1 MSFLTDYFGI
11 TEGKTEQKVCCPF
24 DHLTANGIPYKESRP
39 SAYVNTVNNLFYC
52 HACGIGLNE
61 QDFIRKILG
70 CSVLD
75 AKRIQT
81 QFLTDEDITN
91 WKTDVSISEETE
103 HLVEQLGFSKEVC
116 KDVHIGSDPRIKRE
130 HIVYPV
136 FMYGHLMDIRTYTPG
151 GTPKVVSRKGSIS
164 GLVIPFDSWITNKKS
179 TILCAGEKD
188 MMITRSQGFNAIT
201 LTGGEQMVPK
211 QLEAFRNKCVYICY
225 DNDDAGIT
233 GAKKIANILVDYAA
247 EVRVVTNFHEVCC
260 EKGEDLY
267 DYFVKYKK
275 KRQDLVECIKNT
287 PVFEKTKIESTLPL
301 VDLFTASKPEF
312 LGHTMRSNIQVVA
325 VTDTTFTVPTALT
338 LKKVKLTGDGT
349 RDNLAL
355 NETREWELTENN
367 LADILHLID
376 NNFKESDIANNLK
389 SLLKIPKQ
397 EIGLV
402 KTVISSQTVYKAVVT
417 DLFET
422 TDDNVLPMEFTAY
435 GVGTNFESGKK
446 YTATYKLVPHPYKGQ
461 AIVMIVTDLQE
472 ASDSV
477 TDFKVG
483 DKEKELLKQFSELKG
498 NIVDKM
504 NLMAEKVKGLLGYNG
519 NNQLIQT
526 IDLGFHSALT
536 FNLGKFKNER
546 GYLDILIVGE
556 SRTGKS
562 STADK
567 LRKTYGLGTFIS
579 LAGSSATIPGIIG
592 GSNKTSGGS
601 YQTRAGA
608 IPQNHK
614 GLIIFEEFG
623 KCDRNIVANLT
634 DIRSS
639 NEVRIARVSGTIT
652 MPALVRMISLTN
664 VKNTDGMIR
673 SIASYP
679 DGISIVQ
686 ELVQTAEDIARYDL
700 ILILS
705 DTGNTI
711 IDPLWE
717 APEPFSEEAYRT
729 RIRWVWS
736 RKAEDIIIEEKSV
749 KLLIDVA
756 NALNKEFDS
765 HIKIFGTE
773 CWKKVLRLAIA
784 VAGYLVSTD
793 ETFTKIVVKPEHI
806 NYAEVFL
813 RQMYDNP
820 TFRFKEYV
828 QNEQR
833 YSKLTEEDLV
843 ELQELLQKA
852 PGLLLELEHQSYV
865 SRSMLTATAGL
876 SPEELSRVL
885 NRLARGMFIR
895 YNSTLICPTEKF
907 RIGMTK
913 VDRNIAVQR
922 VLV

>member
-11 TEGKTEQKVCCPF
+11 TEAKTEQKVCCPF
-24 DHLTANGIPYKESRP
+24 DHMTANGISYKESNP

-52 HACGIGLNE
+52 HACGVGLKE
-61 QDFIRKILG
+61 VDFIRKVLG
-70 CSVLD
+70 CTVLD
-75 AKRIQT
+75 ARRIQT
-81 QFLTDEDITN
+81 QFLTDEDLRS
-91 WKTDVSISEETE
+91 WKEDVSVDPQTKQ
-103 HLVEQLGFSKEVC
+103 LAKYLGFADEVC
-116 KDVHIGSDPRIKRE
+116 KAVHIGSDPHLKKD

-151 GTPKVVSRKGSIS
+151 GNPKVASRKGSIS
-164 GLVIPFDSWITNKKS
+164 GLVIPYDLWLTNRKA
-179 TILCAGEKD
+179 TVLCAGEKD

-201 LTGGEQMVPK
+201 ITGGEQMVPK

-225 DNDDAGIT
+225 DNDDTGIK
-233 GAKKIANILVDYAA
+233 GATKIANILVDYAA

-260 EKGEDLY
+260 NKGEDLY

-275 KRQDLVECIKNT
+275 QRQDLVECIKNT
-287 PVFEKTKIESTLPL
+287 PVFKKTKIEPTLPL
-301 VDLFTASKPEF
+301 IDLYTASKPEF
-312 LGHTMRSNIQVVA
+312 LGHLMRSNIQVVA
-325 VTDTTFTVPTALT
+325 VNDTTFTVPTTLT
-338 LKKVKLTGDGT
+338 MQKIKMTE
-349 RDNLAL
+349 DNLTNTMAL
-355 NETREWELTENN
+355 YETKSWELTENN
-367 LADILHLID
+367 LGDILHLID
-376 NNFKESDIANNLK
+376 NNFKETEIAVNIRK
-389 SLLKIPKQ
+389 LLKIPPK
-397 EIGLV
+397 ETGLIR
-402 KTVISSQTVYKAVVT
+402 TVVNSQTVYKAVVT

-422 TDDNVLPMEFTAY
+422 TADDVQPMEFTAY
-435 GVGTNFESGKK
+435 GLGTNFESGKK

-461 AIVMIVTDLQE
+461 AIVMIITDLQE

-483 DKEKELLKQFSELKG
+483 SKEKELLQQFS
-498 NIVDKM
+498 
-504 NLMAEKVKGLLGYNG
+504 NLEGTVPERMHLMSEKVKGLLGYNG
-519 NNQLIQT
+519 NNQLIET

-579 LAGSSATIPGIIG
+579 LAGSSATVPGIIG

-623 KCDRNIVANLT
+623 KCNSNIIANLT

-686 ELVQTAEDIARYDL
+686 ELIPTAEDIARYDL
-700 ILILS
+700 ILVLS
-705 DTGNTI
+705 DNGNKM
-711 IDPLWE
+711 IDPFWE
-717 APEPFSEEAYRT
+717 PPQPFPEEAYRT

-736 RKAEDIIIEEKSV
+736 RKADDIIVEEKSV
-749 KLLIDVA
+749 QALIKASNLL
-756 NALNKEFDS
+756 NQEFDS

-773 CWKKVLRLAIA
+773 CWKKLLRLAIA
-784 VAGYLVSTD
+784 IAGYLVSTD

-806 NYAEVFL
+806 NYAEVFM
-813 RQMYDNP
+813 RQLYDNP

-833 YSKLTEEDLV
+833 YSRLVDSDLV

-865 SRSMLTATAGL
+865 SRNMLTATAGL
-876 SPEELSRVL
+876 SGEELSRVL

-895 YNSTLICPTEKF
+895 YNSSLICPTEKF

-913 VDRNIAVQR
+913 VDRNIAVQK
-922 VLV
+922 VLI